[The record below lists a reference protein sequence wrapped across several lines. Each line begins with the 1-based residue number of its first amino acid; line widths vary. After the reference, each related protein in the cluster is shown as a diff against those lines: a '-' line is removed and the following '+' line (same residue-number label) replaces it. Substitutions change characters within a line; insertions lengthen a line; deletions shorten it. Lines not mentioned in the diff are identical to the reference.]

1 MRITNPTDKDIKIVY
16 RGKELSLE
24 AGESSDK
31 FSADEVAQLQRI
43 YGFLAVASDTER
55 EPIIENEPEEL
66 KKEEKPKNVAPPTIK
81 EEKKKESVISKI
93 KKEIKSKK

>member
-55 EPIIENEPEEL
+55 EPIANVFPENEPEEL
-66 KKEEKPKNVAPPTIK
+66 KKEEKPKK
-81 EEKKKESVISKI
+81 EAKKKESVISKI